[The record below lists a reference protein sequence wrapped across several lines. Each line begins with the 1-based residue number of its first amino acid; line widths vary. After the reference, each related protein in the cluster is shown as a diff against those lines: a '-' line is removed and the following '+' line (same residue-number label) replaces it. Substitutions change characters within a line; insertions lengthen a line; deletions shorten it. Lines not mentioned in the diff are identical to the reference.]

1 MQEDVKIPWDVIIQT
16 DHLIDIVVVDK
27 EINMALPNTYLVFI
41 FLT

>member
-1 MQEDVKIPWDVIIQT
+1 MQEDVKIPWDVIIQI

-27 EINMALPNTYLVFI
+27 ENGMALPNTYLVFI